1 MHHDDVPD
9 GDPRHDITDLYAFQR
24 PDNPLSSILILNVHP
39 EASTPVTA
47 IDPQASYELKIDTNG
62 DFKADI
68 AFHVLFNMDDRG
80 EYTATVYAARGINTD
95 ESGPVGDIII
105 RKAPVSVGHEVQIT
119 TEGAYRFF
127 AGLRS
132 DSFFADRLGFAN
144 NMQWT
149 GQDYFADKN
158 VFGIVLE
165 VPHSALGTNP
175 HLGIWARIMVPVH
188 GIPRPVNVAGRPG
201 NNIFRPDVVTFQTI
215 PPAQQRDRF
224 LPQYVGVFQNFGYTE
239 PEATALAHEWVPD
252 VLRYD
257 YTQAVGYPNGRHL
270 TDDVV
275 DDLLRIITRGTV
287 MTGDEIGP
295 HTDFLAE
302 FPYLGPPH

>member
-1 MHHDDVPD
+1 MHHEDVPE
-9 GDPRHDITDLYAFQR
+9 GDPRHDITDLYAFQT
-24 PDNPLSSILILNVHP
+24 PDNPASSILILNVHP
-39 EASTPVTA
+39 NLSTLGAA
-47 IDPQASYELKIDTNG
+47 IDPQVSYELKIDTNG
-62 DFKADI
+62 DFEVDI
-68 AFHVLFNMDDRG
+68 AFHVLFSGGDSGQR
-80 EYTATVYAARGINTD
+80 TATVYHATGAEAD
-95 ESGPVGDIII
+95 ESGRIGEVIIQQAPISVGD
-105 RKAPVSVGHEVQIT
+105 EVQIT
-119 TEGAYRFF
+119 RVDEYRFF
-127 AGLRS
+127 AGPRS
-132 DSFFADRLGFAN
+132 DSFFADRVGFAN
-144 NMQWT
+144 NMKWT

-165 VPHSALGTNP
+165 VPHHALGPNP
-175 HLGIWARIMVPVH
+175 HLGIWARIMVLVH

-201 NNIFRPDVVTFQTI
+201 NNIFRPDVAAFQTI
-215 PPAQQRDRF
+215 PPAQQRDHF

-239 PEATALAHEWVPD
+239 PEAIALAHEWVPD

-257 YTQAVGYPNGRHL
+257 YTQAAGYPNGRHL

-275 DDLLRIITRGTV
+275 DDLLRIITRGAI